1 MKKCKNQL
9 LAALIA
15 STMAMS
21 MTACSGTSAE
31 TTKPSETAATEKAT
45 ETESGSETAEAK
57 EYDLDDVK
65 DYVEGIDDYKI
76 YIKDADKLEQKD
88 LFKQMKELVL
98 EKAKGDGHVV
108 KSVDVDLK
116 ESSDKDEKAK
126 DIYEMTY
133 TITVDAAELAEH
145 AGEEYNGD
153 GSDVVIKVVFK
164 AQLVSEKEAAK
175 LVKAKKVVLG
185 YEAKEE
191 TVSSDTKKDN
201 AVASNKTNSNSS
213 NKNNTGNSS
222 NSSNKGHSSSG
233 NGSSHKNNSGSN
245 GSSGNGNSG
254 SNKNNGSNK
263 DNKDNNNK
271 DNNKNN
277 SGNNGQNNNQK
288 PEKHTHKYVET
299 ITKQATC
306 TEDGEKLHKCACGK
320 SYTTI
325 IIATGHKYD
334 NGTVVKEATCTEKGQ
349 KAYKC
354 SKCNEVKL
362 EDIAATGH
370 KYG

>member
-21 MTACSGTSAE
+21 MTACSGASAE
-31 TTKPSETAATEKAT
+31 TTKPSETAVTEKAT
-45 ETESGSETAEAK
+45 ETESESETAEAK

-65 DYVEGIDDYKI
+65 DYVEGVDDYKI
-76 YIKDADKLEQKD
+76 YIKDADKMEQKD
-88 LFKQMKELVL
+88 LFKQMKKLVL
-98 EKAKGDGHVV
+98 EKAKGDDHMV
-108 KSVDVDLK
+108 KSVDVDFK

-133 TITVDAAELAEH
+133 TITADAAELAEH
-145 AGEEYNGD
+145 AGEEYAGD

-191 TVSSDTKKDN
+191 TGSSDTKKNN

-222 NSSNKGHSSSG
+222 NSSNKGNSSSG

-263 DNKDNNNK
+263 DNKDN
-271 DNNKNN
+271 
-277 SGNNGQNNNQK
+277 
-288 PEKHTHKYVET
+288 V
-299 ITKQATC
+299 
-306 TEDGEKLHKCACGK
+306 
-320 SYTTI
+320 
-325 IIATGHKYD
+325 
-334 NGTVVKEATCTEKGQ
+334 
-349 KAYKC
+349 
-354 SKCNEVKL
+354 
-362 EDIAATGH
+362 
-370 KYG
+370 

>member
-175 LVKAKKVVLG
+175 LVKADKEVLG

-191 TVSSDTKKDN
+191 TGSSDTKKDN

-222 NSSNKGHSSSG
+222 NSSNKGNSFSG

-254 SNKNNGSNK
+254 SDKNNGSNK
-263 DNKDNNNK
+263 DNKDNN
-271 DNNKNN
+271 KNTVLN
-277 SGNNGQNNNQK
+277 QFKNGSSNF
-288 PEKHTHKYVET
+288 
-299 ITKQATC
+299 
-306 TEDGEKLHKCACGK
+306 
-320 SYTTI
+320 
-325 IIATGHKYD
+325 
-334 NGTVVKEATCTEKGQ
+334 
-349 KAYKC
+349 
-354 SKCNEVKL
+354 
-362 EDIAATGH
+362 
-370 KYG
+370 